1 MNKERVA
8 APNKEREVVNK
19 EREEWNP
26 PPPNRLRERNRGKN
40 NGN

>member
-8 APNKEREVVNK
+8 ALNKEREVVNK

-26 PPPNRLRERNRGKN
+26 HTHTIVLSNKKQEEK
-40 NGN
+40 